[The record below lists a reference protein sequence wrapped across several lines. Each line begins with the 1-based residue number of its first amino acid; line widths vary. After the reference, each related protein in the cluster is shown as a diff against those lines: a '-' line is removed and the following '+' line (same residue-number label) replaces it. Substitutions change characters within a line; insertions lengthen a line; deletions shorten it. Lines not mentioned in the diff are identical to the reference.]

1 MQRTVFVLAFSGL
14 VILGSSM
21 CDAQLRL
28 GQNVRQQFS
37 TSRVIQ
43 DAEFFNPDVTTI
55 WHRLG
60 VAQGL
65 GRIRRFRD
73 SRINRDGLS
82 PELERKPPLLRL
94 TDPKNLEAD
103 APEMLKAAA
112 KMKIDAD
119 LAPQKIKALR
129 YICQVG
135 CSCQDKKLKG
145 LVTKAV
151 KEGLE
156 DCTVDVRKAALQLI
170 LANNSSSCSCTDSCE
185 TCCNEEIREKLQEML
200 KMNDKGCYNE
210 PDESVRMLA
219 EQALNSCPVPITKPD
234 EIDDDG
240 KNNNQLEGENKEK
253 KKKNKLEG
261 EGNGELQEESTD
273 PNVESP
279 SPDNTTVR
287 SSRRQS
293 NPFYQVAARNSKGS
307 AWNDPALAELQ
318 IRGVIES
325 LHFSKSDALII
336 FDQPYEFPIGS
347 QVVIALDD
355 NHVSMG
361 SIVVSQTGKALVHI
375 DDARLVDVLDK
386 AVRIRMGILEN

>member
-1 MQRTVFVLAFSGL
+1 MQRTLFVLAFSGL
-14 VILGSSM
+14 VVLGSSM

-37 TSRVIQ
+37 RSRVIQ
-43 DAEFFNPDVTTI
+43 DAEFFNPQVETI

-73 SRINRDGLS
+73 SRINRDGLN

-145 LVTKAV
+145 MVTAAV

-170 LANNSSSCSCTDSCE
+170 LANNSSECSCSDSCE

-219 EQALNSCPVPITKPD
+219 EQALNSCPVPIKKPED
-234 EIDDDG
+234 VDVDPN
-240 KNNNQLEGENKEK
+240 KNKLEENKQNKKKNQLEGE
-253 KKKNKLEG
+253 G
-261 EGNGELQEESTD
+261 EGDS
-273 PNVESP
+273 VESP
-279 SPDNTTVR
+279 SPDESTAR
-287 SSRRQS
+287 SSRRQN
-293 NPFYQVAARNSKGS
+293 NPFYQVAARNSTGT
-307 AWNDPALAELQ
+307 AWNDPALADLQ
-318 IRGVIES
+318 VRGVIES
-325 LHFSKSDALII
+325 LHFTKSDVLVM

-347 QVVIALDD
+347 QVVIALDE

-361 SIVVSQTGKALVHI
+361 SIVVSQTGKALVHV
-375 DDARLVDVLDK
+375 DDARLIDVLGK
-386 AVRIRMGILEN
+386 TMRIRMGILETK